1 MGEPWVPPRGMIVDY
16 HMHLRGAA
24 TNGSEPLV
32 LTVETVERF
41 VEAAAASGIDEIGF
55 TEHVYYFRQTR
66 PVWRLPYHLERCSY
80 DLDSYT
86 GAVLEGKSRGLPVK
100 LGLEVDFVGE
110 RQSELAG
117 LIEPYPWDFLLGS
130 VHEVLQ
136 VAVDQ
141 EPGIWESLSVDEVWR
156 GYFRDLAILARSGH
170 VDVLAHPDLAKIY
183 GQRPAPHVLGELHN
197 EIAEA
202 CAAAGVAIE
211 ISTAGLRKPIGEL
224 YPDESLLAAFRQRG
238 VPITIASDAHTSDFV
253 GFELG
258 RAVDLAR
265 RVGYETV
272 SVFEGRR
279 RSQEPLG

>member
-1 MGEPWVPPRGMIVDY
+1 MGEPRVPPRGMIVDY
-16 HMHLRGAA
+16 HMHLRGAPA
-24 TNGSEPLV
+24 NGSEPLV
-32 LTVETVERF
+32 LTAETVERF
-41 VEAAAASGIDEIGF
+41 VEVAAGKGIDEIGF
-55 TEHVYYFRQTR
+55 TEHVYYFHQTEH
-66 PVWRLPYHLERCSY
+66 VWRLPYHLERCSY
-80 DLDSYT
+80 DLDAYV

-100 LGLEVDFVGE
+100 LGLEVDFVRE
-110 RQSELAG
+110 QQAELAE

-141 EPGIWESLSVDEVWR
+141 EPGIWDRLSVEEVWR
-156 GYFRDLAILARSGH
+156 GYFRDLAHLARSGH

-183 GQRPAPHVLGELHN
+183 GRRPEPEIVAELHN

-202 CAAAGVAIE
+202 CADAGVAVE
-211 ISTAGLRKPIGEL
+211 VSTAGLRKPVGEL

-238 VPITIASDAHTSDFV
+238 VPITTASDAHTSELV

-258 RAVDLAR
+258 QAVELAR

-279 RSQEPLG
+279 RRQEALG